1 MIEKEVLKKIR
12 RIQIRTSRA
21 VTDVFAGQYKSV
33 FKGKGMEF
41 DEVREYVPGD
51 DIRSIDWNVTARSGH
66 PHIKKFVEEREQ
78 TVMLMVDLSASMYFG
93 TKGQLKR
100 QLAAE
105 LSSLLAFS
113 AIRNNDRVG
122 LILFSDQ
129 IECYVPPR
137 KGLKHVLR
145 IIRDILYHKPQ
156 GKKTDISKALEHL
169 AKVCKRKSVVFLISD
184 FFDLSYKRSMAIA
197 NKRHDLVA
205 ISINDD
211 FEKEFSQGSLITF
224 EDAETGEQ
232 VLVDTS
238 SAKVRQIFKA
248 KQNSYFNER
257 KKMFRSV
264 NIDHVLINN
273 KETYVNDLV
282 RFFHMREKRMR

>member
-51 DIRSIDWNVTARSGH
+51 DIRSIDWNVTARTGH

-78 TVMLMVDLSASMYFG
+78 TVMLMVDLSRSMYFG
-93 TKGQLKR
+93 TKALLKR

-113 AIRNNDRVG
+113 AIRNSDRVG
-122 LILFSDQ
+122 LILFSDV
-129 IECYVPPR
+129 IECFVPPR

-156 GKKTDISKALEHL
+156 GKGTDIAMALEHL
-169 AKVCKRKSVVFLISD
+169 TKVCKSKSVVFLISD
-184 FFDLSYKRSMAIA
+184 FFNDDYQKAMAIA

-211 FEKEFSQGSLITF
+211 YEKEFERGSLINF
-224 EDAETGEQ
+224 EDAETGHQ
-232 VLVDTS
+232 ILIDTAS
-238 SAKVRQIFKA
+238 KKVRDEFKLRQ
-248 KQNSYFNER
+248 KKYFMKRE
-257 KKMFRSV
+257 KMFRSV
-264 NIDHVLINN
+264 NIDHVLIHN
-273 KETYVNDLV
+273 KDTYVNDLV
-282 RFFHMREKRMR
+282 RFFRMREKRMR